1 MLSDPRSRSRAA
13 VVAALLLGMVLGAVA
28 LRVAG
33 GTASGGEAAQLA
45 DGTVSPSPTTTTT
58 PVPGTPTQFTISTLN
73 VLGAGHTSAN
83 GNKKGW
89 APGPQR
95 MAWLTD
101 IVRASGVDV
110 IGFQELELPQYRVF
124 MQKAGAEYGIYP
136 GQVWGPKATRNSVAW
151 KLDEWE
157 LVSASWVEIPYFHG
171 NTMRMPVV
179 LLRNLQSGQQ
189 AYFSTFHNPAN
200 ARGPAA
206 TWRKRATQIEV
217 AMVNRLRAESGLPVY
232 VTGDMNERDI
242 YFCRMTAGTD
252 MVAANGG
259 VNDGGGCGPARPTYI
274 DWIFGS
280 PETTFSGYVANRG
293 PKVRRSTDHPMI
305 IAQAALPPVLADP
318 DCPATPTDGPTP
330 TPTPTPTGSPTPNV
344 P

>member
-1 MLSDPRSRSRAA
+1 MLSEPRARSRAA
-13 VVAALLLGMVLGAVA
+13 VVAALLLGMVLGALV
-28 LRVAG
+28 LRVADG
-33 GTASGGEAAQLA
+33 AGSEEAAAQLA
-45 DGTVSPSPTTTTT
+45 EGTVTPSPTTTPT
-58 PVPGTPTQFTISTLN
+58 PTPGSPTQFTISSLN
-73 VLGAGHTSAN
+73 VLGAGHTGPN

-89 APGPQR
+89 ASGEQR
-95 MAWLTD
+95 MRWLTNV
-101 IVRASGVDV
+101 VRANGVDV
-110 IGFQELELPQYRVF
+110 IGLQEFELPQYRVF
-124 MQKAGAEYGIYP
+124 MQLAGDEYGIYP
-136 GQVWGPKATRNSVAW
+136 GQLWGPKATRNSVAW

-206 TWRKRATQIEV
+206 KWRKQATDVEI
-217 AMVNRLRAESGLPVY
+217 ALVNRLRTESGLPVY

-242 YFCRMTAGTD
+242 YFCRMTAATD

-259 VNDGGGCGPARPTYI
+259 YNDGGSCGPARPTYI

-280 PETTFSGYVANRG
+280 PETAFSDYAANRG
-293 PKVRRSTDHPMI
+293 PRIRRSTDHPMI
-305 IAQAALPPVLADP
+305 IAQAALPPVLTDP
-318 DCPATPTDGPTP
+318 DCPATPTP